1 MSQTDTQKFLK
12 KIRGFF
18 FVQDWYKENSV
29 KDFFKDDRHLG
40 GNLGN

>member
-18 FVQDWYKENSV
+18 VLDWYKENSV
-29 KDFFKDDRHLG
+29 NDFFKDDRHLG